1 MYKVPLNQ
9 LMCILTDVMP
19 TKADIMND
27 LTITYLPAQRSP
39 KIRGA
44 ISE

>member
-9 LMCILTDVMP
+9 LICILIAVTP

-27 LTITYLPAQRSP
+27 LIITYLPAL
-39 KIRGA
+39 
-44 ISE
+44 